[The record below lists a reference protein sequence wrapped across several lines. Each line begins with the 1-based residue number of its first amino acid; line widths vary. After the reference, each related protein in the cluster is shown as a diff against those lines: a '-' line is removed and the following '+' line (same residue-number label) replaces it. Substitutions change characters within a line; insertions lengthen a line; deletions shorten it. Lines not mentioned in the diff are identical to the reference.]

1 MEYKDKT
8 VGNPIGYEQDYWKE
22 SQLGSSFKDEMK
34 RIRDGDTSDPM
45 GYAAGNLSKQDA
57 NAILGNTQFVK
68 DIYDFYYERDQ
79 KKFSNPEEAIDY
91 FFNDRTAKNVNTL
104 HIGKEVADAT
114 MSNSDAQNAAINA
127 GLPNAFT
134 ANFTRTGD
142 TSGRWGFTTPD
153 GNFPDASYALQTTN
167 MSIQNPSTPI
177 YTFNVNGGGSAPGQ
191 YTSTAFQGETAGI
204 SMSVNQNTIGYLIG
218 GNANAQSPGNTV
230 NTFGGQSN
238 SASQGVSINRTL
250 NGNVQSSAQMQ
261 APGSPTTARAPEGGI
276 VAPPWGQNPV
286 SNMQGFAYALY
297 TSNQYVDNRVSACIQ
312 FHYNHPGGSGTNNSG
327 INFHRGQ
334 FPVPNQFFQGWAGSG
349 SGNYCLCLRSNHI
362 FNTVFGY
369 PNPSPS
375 WGWTASDIRLK
386 NNITYL

>member
-1 MEYKDKT
+1 MAIPNSGPLGLRAT
-8 VGNPIGYEQDYWKE
+8 IGNEFYGNVTGSDISIHEMSQAEGYSTPDTFSEFY
-22 SQLGSSFKDEMK
+22 GYSSAVT
-34 RIRDGDTSDPM
+34 ITLDGGQS
-45 GYAAGNLSKQDA
+45 
-57 NAILGNTQFVK
+57 
-68 DIYDFYYERDQ
+68 
-79 KKFSNPEEAIDY
+79 
-91 FFNDRTAKNVNTL
+91 RTGAPGASGFGTMNYNVNAPSNKGFT
-104 HIGKEVADAT
+104 
-114 MSNSDAQNAAINA
+114 NSDAQNAAISS
-127 GLPNAFT
+127 GLPAAFQ
-134 ANFTRTGD
+134 ANFVRTG
-142 TSGRWGFTTPD
+142 TSVGRWDFTTPD